1 MEAGVENWGNYMK
14 QMAPDSCNT
23 CKFFVYSYFLKVL
36 SRTVFNKLLIIL
48 IIIQFIKH
56 ILSIYRMSEF

>member
-23 CKFFVYSYFLKVL
+23 CKFFVYSVLKVL

-48 IIIQFIKH
+48 IIIQLKH
-56 ILSIYRMSEF
+56 ILSIYYMSEF

>member
-23 CKFFVYSYFLKVL
+23 CKFFVYSYVLKVL
-36 SRTVFNKLLIIL
+36 SRTLFNKLLIIL
-48 IIIQFIKH
+48 IIIQLKH
-56 ILSIYRMSEF
+56 ILSIYYMSEF

>member
-1 MEAGVENWGNYMK
+1 MK

-48 IIIQFIKH
+48 IIIQLKH
-56 ILSIYRMSEF
+56 ILSIYYMSEF

>member
-23 CKFFVYSYFLKVL
+23 CKFSVYSYFLKVL

-48 IIIQFIKH
+48 IIIQLKR
-56 ILSIYRMSEF
+56 ILSIYYMSEF